1 MCSFCVARKN
11 ILSEC
16 TCIIHTEIP
25 HRDSLVPFALKTRF
39 PRARRRVR
47 SSLKTVLLSWQ
58 EFIQSVS
65 QSVSLSAGHSI
76 DRYYLSIYYVPGIF
90 WNHLD
95 FLSLVI
101 SLSRR
106 EPLPRQDS
114 GPYGDHFSLVQL
126 TRWKWLY
133 FHSLAQDWLSR
144 LAPWLPEELKPNYF
158 FLTRP
163 IFSLVSMTCPG
174 PGLVWNA
181 DASVLAH
188 RKYLTNCSVDYGYT
202 YSVSLVWVTKL
213 YQRL

>member
-1 MCSFCVARKN
+1 MYLHN
-11 ILSEC
+11 
-16 TCIIHTEIP
+16 T
-25 HRDSLVPFALKTRF
+25 HRDPSSRFSSAICLENSLFSQSKKEGEIISKNRALELTG
-39 PRARRRVR
+39 
-47 SSLKTVLLSWQ
+47 
-58 EFIQSVS
+58 IHSVS
-65 QSVSLSAGHSI
+65 QSVSQSI
-76 DRYYLSIYYVPGIF
+76 SWSFNRQILSIYYVPGIF

-133 FHSLAQDWLSR
+133 FYSLAQDWLSH

>member
-1 MCSFCVARKN
+1 MYLHN
-11 ILSEC
+11 
-16 TCIIHTEIP
+16 T
-25 HRDSLVPFALKTRF
+25 HRDPSSRFSSAICLENSFSQSKKEGEIISKNRALELTG
-39 PRARRRVR
+39 
-47 SSLKTVLLSWQ
+47 
-58 EFIQSVS
+58 IHSVS
-65 QSVSLSAGHSI
+65 QSVSQSI
-76 DRYYLSIYYVPGIF
+76 SWSFNRQILSIYYVPGIF

-133 FHSLAQDWLSR
+133 FYSLAQDWLSR